1 VEDVM
6 TFEIAIIKW
15 IDSTYYRIEGCVNK
29 EEINEVKPKEIYS
42 VGILVYQDE
51 DCIIISQDF
60 EPTTNSERLV
70 LTIPKRSVIN
80 YVIKKIKFDTKK

>member
-1 VEDVM
+1 MEVII

-15 IDSTYYRIEGCVNK
+15 IDSTYYKIEGCVNK
-29 EEINEVKPKEIYS
+29 EDISEVKPKELYS
-42 VGILVYQDE
+42 VGILVYQDD

-70 LTIPKRSVIN
+70 LTIPKKSVIK
-80 YVIKKIKFDTKK
+80 YETKKIKFDTKK